1 MAKKITDWS
10 QEDWA
15 AAKARADALET
26 EINTLMASDAYK
38 GNAPLVTKG
47 KSVIDI
53 DETTTIPAGP
63 NTPGQ
68 TNTKKNVT
76 TSDADIVYTDTAGP
90 QAIRGSVGQK
100 QLELAQL
107 RAAIADPANNIIGGA
122 RKTGIA
128 PMGMTEA
135 MDIGGSILAENPN
148 AKAIQEA
155 LARIKA
161 YGGTAGNASLQGL
174 GMILEGV
181 EPNRGLTWLRT
192 LPFMDPR
199 SNPKLLAE
207 LMLNENAALGSNALK
222 FEDLREDLLKAD
234 QYSPQGLLSSLEQG
248 SANDLPSLRSAV
260 SSAGQGLD
268 KKAMQLASGEVHMR
282 HLMEAADRKITKNR
296 RTLGGVLAGTA
307 AVGEVT
313 RRALKDDPS
322 AMEAAIK
329 WSDDSELH
337 LFGPGRAP
345 TKNWEAKDPA
355 GRTKML
361 EDAFDSYLATEWSDA
376 NAAGKAK
383 RQMYNE
389 VMMEHRPTLDRL
401 GKGTLKVTD
410 TGDEGLDAF
419 KLAMEALVTKSKR
432 AADKPI
438 IFPWGDPAP
447 GMVGGFL
454 GIDKGSGKLTVLTG
468 NKGLK
473 FE

>member
-15 AAKARADALET
+15 AAKARADALDA
-26 EINTLMASDAYK
+26 EIKTLMASDAYK
-38 GNAPLVTKG
+38 GNAPLLTKG

-76 TSDADIVYTDTAGP
+76 TSDPDIVHTDTAGP
-90 QAIRGSVGQK
+90 EGIRNSVARK
-100 QLELAQL
+100 ELELAQL
-107 RAAIADPANNIIGGA
+107 RAAIADPANNIIGGT

-135 MDIGGSILAENPN
+135 MDIGGSILAGDPN
-148 AKAIQEA
+148 AKAIQES

-181 EPNRGLTWLRT
+181 EPNRGWTFART

-199 SNPKLLAE
+199 GNPQLLAE
-207 LMLNENAALGSNALK
+207 LMLNENAAMGKNAFK
-222 FEDLREDLLKAD
+222 FDRLRGDLAGAD
-234 QYSPQGLLSSLEQG
+234 QFSSQGLLSSLEQG
-248 SANDLPSLRSAV
+248 AANDLPSLRAAV
-260 SSAGQGLD
+260 SGGQQRLGA
-268 KKAMQLASGEVHMR
+268 KAQQLAQAEVTMR
-282 HLMEAADRKITKNR
+282 HLQEAADKKITKNR
-296 RTLGGVLAGTA
+296 RTLGGVLAATG
-307 AVGEVT
+307 AVGEIT

-329 WSDDSELH
+329 WSDDAELH

-376 NAAGKAK
+376 NPAGKAK
-383 RQMYNE
+383 RQMYDE

-419 KLAMEALVTKSKR
+419 KLAMETLVTKSKR

-438 IFPWGDPAP
+438 IFPWGDPAE